1 MLSQLNHSAVS
12 AVAVLTLTGFLS
24 MGALTGC
31 SKKDATDVNN
41 ATAASVAEAA
51 PPMTAAP
58 ADDKGTPV
66 VINESNANV
75 DAGSDI
81 NASVATSLD
90 TSASAVATD
99 MPHEAGDVEGG
110 ADNSGMDKI
119 SENDQVI
126 DNEPASPNAPRAS
139 EESTGSSQEPTAVG
153 NAKVGKN

>member
-31 SKKDATDVNN
+31 SKKDPQTTDN
-41 ATAASVAEAA
+41 ATTASVAETA
-51 PPMTAAP
+51 PPMTATP
-58 ADDKGTPV
+58 ADEKGTPV
-66 VINESNANV
+66 VINETNANV
-75 DAGSDI
+75 DAGSDV

-90 TSASAVATD
+90 TSASGVSPVANETD
-99 MPHEAGDVEGG
+99 SMEGG

-126 DNEPASPNAPRAS
+126 DNEPASPDAPRAS
-139 EESTGSSQEPTAVG
+139 DEGTQTNEDHKAVG
-153 NAKVGKN
+153 NAKVGK